1 MSIGPLHSSHWFRV
15 AQLRPRLHGH
25 VQFHRH
31 VYRGEVW
38 HVVEDRIAAKHHRF
52 NASAFRVIALLDGQ
66 RTLAQVW
73 ELLSARLQD
82 DSPTQDEVLGLLGQ
96 LNAADLLAAGA
107 VPDLSEILERKDRQR
122 RQRWVSRFSNPMSLR
137 FPLWDPDRFIDAVY
151 RNTRWIPTALLVVVW
166 LLIVFPALLLAPSVW
181 TDLTRNF
188 GERLL
193 SVNNLW
199 VMALAF
205 PLLKGAHEL
214 AHGLAVKSR
223 GGEVHETGLMLLML
237 YPVPYVDASNANAF
251 VGKRARLLV
260 GAAGMLAEVAIA
272 SLAFF
277 AWLTLEPGFARS
289 LAYNI
294 VVLGSVTT
302 VLFNINPLLRF
313 DGYYMLADAIE
324 IPNLGQ
330 RANQYWQYLAT
341 RYVFGVSTAK
351 PPPSSRA
358 ERRWFM
364 VYGPL
369 AFVYR
374 LSITIGIAWFVAQQ
388 YVLVGVLLAVWG
400 LFSSFAWPILKGLKS
415 LFSDGHF
422 VERRSRVLSVLGG
435 ATVAALVLLFV
446 VPMPYHTRAQGI
458 VSLPDR
464 ALLRTQVDGFIVDV
478 DPGRGAPVSA
488 GAPIM
493 TLRNLDLLAQARQQA
508 ARVEEA
514 EVKLGSAWGLR
525 PAEAERMAD
534 ELTRERAALQR
545 LQTELDSL
553 QVRAQS
559 AGRVLIEQPRDL
571 PGLFVRKGQT
581 LGYVLGADRPVVK
594 VVVRQ
599 EQVQLVLHDT
609 HAVAVRLA
617 PSFGQVLDGSLVRS
631 IPKAGHDLPGAALGQ
646 GGGGE
651 IVLDPRDDKGLQ
663 AMDSWFEFE
672 IALPPDH
679 PVSAIGG
686 RAFVSFTHAPIP
698 FGVRGWRLMRR
709 LFLARLHV

>member
-38 HVVEDRIAAKHHRF
+38 HVLEDRIAAKHHRF
-52 NASAFRVIALLDGQ
+52 NASAMRVLAWLDGQ

-73 ELLSARLQD
+73 DLLSEDLQD
-82 DSPTQDEVLGLLGQ
+82 DSPTQDEILGLLGQ
-96 LNAADLLAAGA
+96 LNAADLLAGGA
-107 VPDLSEILERKDRQR
+107 APDMSEILERQGRQR
-122 RQRWVSRFSNPMSLR
+122 RQRWISRFSNPMSLR
-137 FPLWDPDRFIDAVY
+137 FPLWDPDRFIDAVH
-151 RNTRWIPTALLVVVW
+151 RNTRWIPTALVVVLW
-166 LLIVFPALLLAPSVW
+166 LLIVLPALVLAPSVW
-181 TDLTRNF
+181 PDLTRNF

-193 SVNNLW
+193 SVDNLW

-214 AHGLAVKSR
+214 AHGLAVKAH

-237 YPVPYVDASNANAF
+237 YPVPYVDASNASSF
-251 VGKRARLLV
+251 TSKRARLLV
-260 GAAGMLAEVAIA
+260 GSAGMLAEVAIA

-277 AWLTLEPGFARS
+277 AWLALEPGFARA
-289 LAYNI
+289 LAYNV

-324 IPNLGQ
+324 VPNLGQ

-341 RYVFGVSTAK
+341 RYVFGVATAR

-364 VYGPL
+364 LYAPL
-369 AFVYR
+369 AFAYR

-388 YVLVGVLLAVWG
+388 YVLVGVLLALWG
-400 LFSSFAWPILKGLKS
+400 LFSSFVWPILKSLKA
-415 LFSDGHF
+415 LFTAGHF
-422 VERRSRVLSVLGG
+422 VERRPRVVSVLLG
-435 ATVAALVLLFV
+435 ATVVTLALLFL
-446 VPMPYHTRAQGI
+446 VPMPYHTRAQG
-458 VSLPDR
+458 VVGLPDR
-464 ALLRTQVDGFIVDV
+464 ALLRAQADGFIVDV
-478 DPGRGAPVSA
+478 DPRGAGAVDA

-493 TLRNLDLLAQARQQA
+493 TLRNVDLLAQARRQA

-514 EVKLGSAWGLR
+514 EVRLGSAWGLR

-534 ELTRERAALQR
+534 ELARERAAWQR
-545 LQTELDSL
+545 LQSELQGL
-553 QVRAQS
+553 RVRAQS
-559 AGRVLIEQPRDL
+559 AGRVLMDQPRDL
-571 PGLFVRKGQT
+571 PGQFVHKGQT

-599 EQVQLVLHDT
+599 EQVQLVLSDT
-609 HAVAVRLA
+609 HAVEVRLA
-617 PSFGQVLDGSLVRS
+617 MEFGRTLEGALIRS

-663 AMDSWFEFE
+663 ALDSWFEFE
-672 IALPPDH
+672 IALPPEH
-679 PVSAIGG
+679 AVSLIGG